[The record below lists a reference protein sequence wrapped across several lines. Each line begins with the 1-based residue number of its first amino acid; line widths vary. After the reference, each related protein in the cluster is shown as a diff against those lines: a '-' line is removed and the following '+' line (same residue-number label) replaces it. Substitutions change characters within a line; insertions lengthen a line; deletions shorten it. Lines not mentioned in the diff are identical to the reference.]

1 MSTTGMSLRGKL
13 IAMTAATMVALAAL
27 FSVLL
32 FNGRGQMM
40 EDRQA
45 MVRSVVEAA
54 HGILAYYDKEAR
66 DGRMSVDDAKRAA
79 AAAVGTMRYGQSE
92 YFWIHDLQ
100 HTMIMHPIKPELNG
114 KVLDQLKDKSG
125 KLLFTEM
132 NKVVNAQGAGF
143 VDYLWPKPGSGSD
156 EGVAK
161 TSYVMGFQSWGWV
174 IGSGLY
180 VDDVEARFR
189 ADAIKLLIWGVA
201 ICGFIGISLMLLSSN
216 ILRTLGGDPAT
227 ASAITRR
234 IAAGDLAT
242 PVDCD
247 PNDKDSLLANIRTM
261 QETLRTMIASILDN
275 ASQVA
280 DAAQALL
287 AASEDVA
294 KRSSQQSDAAS
305 SMAASVEEMAVSID
319 QVRENAAEAHAISQ
333 TAGSISEQGAAV
345 IHSAAS
351 EMRKISDAVQASS
364 KIVEELGQQS
374 DQITSIVNT
383 IREIADQT
391 NLLALNAAIEAAR
404 AGEQGRGF
412 AVVAD
417 EVRKLAERTSLSTTE
432 IGGMVS
438 KIQHGTHSAVTS
450 MESGVAQVSNGVKL
464 ANQAGDSINQIR
476 DGALRVTSV
485 VNGIS
490 ESIAEQSMAGND
502 IAQKLETIAQ
512 MSEESAHAVRQT
524 AEAARQLQTLSSALH
539 DTVAKFRT

>member
-1 MSTTGMSLRGKL
+1 MSASGMTLRGKL
-13 IAMTAATMVALAAL
+13 VAMTATTMVALAVL

-32 FNGRGQMM
+32 FNSRSQMM
-40 EDRQA
+40 DDRQA
-45 MVRSVVEAA
+45 VVRSVVEAA
-54 HGILAYYDKEAR
+54 HSTLAHYDKEAR
-66 DGRMSVDDAKRAA
+66 EGLMSAEQAKQAA
-79 AAAVGTMRYGQSE
+79 AAAVAAMRYGQSE
-92 YFWIHDLQ
+92 YLWIHDLQ
-100 HTMIMHPIKPELNG
+100 HTMVMHPIKPELNG
-114 KVLDQLKDKSG
+114 KKLDQLQDKSG

-156 EGVAK
+156 EGVPK
-161 TSYVMGFQSWGWV
+161 TSYVMGFQPWGWV
-174 IGSGLY
+174 VGSGLY
-180 VDDVEARFR
+180 VDDVEAKFR
-189 ADAIKLLIWGVA
+189 ADAVKLLVWGVG

-247 PNDKDSLLANIRTM
+247 PNDHDSLLASIRSM
-261 QETLRTMIASILDN
+261 QETLRTMISGIVRHADQVDN
-275 ASQVA
+275 
-280 DAAQALL
+280 AAQALL
-287 AASEDVA
+287 QASEDVA
-294 KRSSQQSDAAS
+294 QRASRQSDAAA

-319 QVRENAAEAHAISQ
+319 QVKENAAEAHTISQ
-333 TAGSISEQGAAV
+333 TASQVSEEGAAV
-345 IHSAAS
+345 IHNAAS
-351 EMRKISDAVQASS
+351 EMRKISEAVQSS
-364 KIVEELGQQS
+364 SQIVEELGRQS
-374 DQITSIVNT
+374 DHITSIVNT

-438 KIQHGTHSAVTS
+438 KIQQGTHSAVAS
-450 MESGVAQVSNGVKL
+450 MESGVAQVGNGVKL

-490 ESIAEQSMAGND
+490 DSIAEQSMAGND

-512 MSEESAHAVRQT
+512 MSEESAVAVRHT
-524 AEAARQLQTLSSALH
+524 ADAARQLQHLSSALH
-539 DTVAKFRT
+539 DTVARFRT